1 MHLDFYGEEML
12 SSSEPF
18 LLKGESFYE
27 EENTPKFPDAN
38 LNHASSMPV
47 RPKAPW
53 HVLADTS
60 SEEEEKV
67 GEGVPLDRRVVDRR
81 VGSQMY
87 KVGEAFFQREE
98 TDEISIGQGFSSN
111 LQRLMDMQSD

>member
-1 MHLDFYGEEML
+1 ML

-18 LLKGESFYE
+18 LLKGESLYE
-27 EENTPKFPDAN
+27 EENTPKFHDAN

-67 GEGVPLDRRVVDRR
+67 GEGVPLDRRV
-81 VGSQMY
+81 GSQTY
-87 KVGEAFFQREE
+87 NVGEAFFQKEE